1 MKNRITQIIKNMK
14 TVRQMAMALVF
25 VFTLT
30 AAAQSQSSV
39 AHIDVSALLAE
50 MPEMKAAQAELKK
63 LQETYR
69 ADIESSMTELKN
81 KYQQYSNEAESQSE
95 EENQKRAQELQG
107 FEKNI
112 GDAQQA
118 AQQELAKK
126 QAELFEPISIKAK
139 AAIEKVAA
147 AQGFDYVVDASPGL
161 GIIVA
166 KGKDLLPE
174 VKQELGF

>member
-1 MKNRITQIIKNMK
+1 MKNVKRIA
-14 TVRQMAMALVF
+14 VALVLF
-25 VFTLT
+25 V
-30 AAAQSQSSV
+30 AATCFVNAQSKV
-39 AHIDVSALLAE
+39 AHINVQQLLSE

-69 ADIESSMTELKN
+69 ADIQSSMTELQN
-81 KYQQYSNEAESQSE
+81 KYTQYQNEATSKTR
-95 EENQKRAQELQG
+95 EENEQRAVELQG

-112 GDAQQA
+112 QEAEQA
-118 AQQELAKK
+118 AMQEMQKKQQELFA
-126 QAELFEPISIKAK
+126 PISDKAK

-147 AQGFDYVVDASPGL
+147 AQGFDYVIDASPGL
-161 GIIVA
+161 SLIVA